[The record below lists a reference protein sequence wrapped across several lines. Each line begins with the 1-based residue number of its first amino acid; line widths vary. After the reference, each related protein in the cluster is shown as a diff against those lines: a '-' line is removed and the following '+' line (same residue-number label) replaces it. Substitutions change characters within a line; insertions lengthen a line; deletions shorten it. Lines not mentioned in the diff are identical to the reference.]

1 MGGQMIFR
9 DIWRSY
15 RSLPLWVQ
23 IWVVGIL
30 VPVNSAALFFIFQ
43 PSGIWVAI
51 LAIGAMLPNIP
62 IMLYERGLSKRMAFP
77 HLIPW
82 SILVLWLVIAMPQGS
97 AAYGVFLWILLVVNA
112 ISLGFDIPDALK
124 WHKGDRRVAGA

>member
-1 MGGQMIFR
+1 MIFL

-30 VPVNSAALFFIFQ
+30 VPVNSTALFFIFQ

-62 IMLYERGLSKRMAFP
+62 IILYERGLSKMMALP

-82 SILVLWLVIAMPQGS
+82 SILVLWLLIAMPQGS
-97 AAYGVFLWILLVVNA
+97 VAYGVFLWILLVVNA
-112 ISLGFDIPDALK
+112 ISLAFDIPDALK
-124 WHKGDRRVAGA
+124 WREGDRRVAGT

>member
-1 MGGQMIFR
+1 MIFL

-23 IWVVGIL
+23 IWVFGIL
-30 VPVNSAALFFIFQ
+30 VPVNSAAIFFIFQ
-43 PSGIWVAI
+43 PSGMWVAI

-62 IMLYERGLSKRMAFP
+62 IMLYERGLSKMMAFP
-77 HLIPW
+77 HLVPW
-82 SILVLWLVIAMPQGS
+82 SILVLWLFIAMPQGS
-97 AAYGVFLWILLVVNA
+97 AAYTIYLWFLLVVNA

-124 WHKGDRRVAGA
+124 WRKGDRRVAGA

>member
-1 MGGQMIFR
+1 MVFL

-23 IWVVGIL
+23 IWVFGIL
-30 VPVNSAALFFIFQ
+30 VPVNSAALFFMFQ
-43 PSGIWVAI
+43 PSGLWVAV

-62 IMLYERGLSKRMAFP
+62 IMLYERGLSKMMAWP

-82 SILVLWLVIAMPQGS
+82 SILVLWLLIAMPHGS
-97 AAYGVFLWILLVVNA
+97 TAYTSFLWLLLLIDA
-112 ISLGFDIPDALK
+112 ISLAFDIPDAIK
-124 WHKGDRRVAGA
+124 WLKGDRAIAGK

>member
-1 MGGQMIFR
+1 MVFL

-43 PSGIWVAI
+43 PAGALVAF
-51 LAIGAMLPNIP
+51 LAIGGMLPNIA
-62 IMLYERGLSKRMAFP
+62 IMLYERGLSKLMAFP
-77 HLIPW
+77 HLLPW
-82 SILVLWLVIAMPQGS
+82 SGMIIWLLIAMPEGS
-97 AAYGVFLWILLVVNA
+97 PAYSTFLWILIIVDG
-112 ISLGFDIPDALK
+112 ISLMFDFPDALK
-124 WHKGDRRVAGA
+124 WRKGDRAIAGT

>member
-1 MGGQMIFR
+1 MVFL

-23 IWVVGIL
+23 IWVFGIL
-30 VPVNSAALFFIFQ
+30 VPVNSAAIFFVFQ
-43 PSGIWVAI
+43 PSGQWVAL

-62 IMLYERGLSKRMAFP
+62 IMLYERGLSKMMALP

-82 SILVLWLVIAMPQGS
+82 SLLVVWLLTSMPQGS
-97 AAYGVFLWILLVVNA
+97 PAYTTYLWILLLVNT
-112 ISLGFDIPDALK
+112 ISLAFDFPDAVK
-124 WHKGDRRVAGA
+124 WLKGDRSIAGT

>member
-1 MGGQMIFR
+1 MIFL
-9 DIWRSY
+9 DIWRLY

-30 VPVNSAALFFIFQ
+30 VPVNSTALFFIFQ

-62 IMLYERGLSKRMAFP
+62 IMLYERGLSKMMALP

-82 SILVLWLVIAMPQGS
+82 SILVLWLLIAMPQGS
-97 AAYGVFLWILLVVNA
+97 VAYGVFLWILLVVNA
-112 ISLGFDIPDALK
+112 ISLAFDIPDALK
-124 WHKGDRRVAGA
+124 WREGDRRVAGT